1 MILRSIPEISAD
13 GTFAFLEGTQT
24 FSGNKTFTGTNLVTS
39 GSLTFSDSTLLDL
52 SAINDSS
59 TTEGLKLPQTS
70 NCNSATAQGQICWDS
85 TAHNLYVGN
94 ATTTTLI
101 AGGSAAAITAVGNIT
116 SGAAF
121 TSGVPGLALYFSD
134 ASAIK
139 DANGNNLLGFTATGS
154 AANYLNLA
162 DRSEA
167 RRVGKECRS
176 RWSPYH

>member
-101 AGGSAAAITAVGNIT
+101 GGGSGGTISEVGNIT
-116 SGAAF
+116 LESPF
-121 TSGVPGLALYFSD
+121 HSVFPLLPLKLSN

-139 DANGNNLLGFTATGS
+139 DAIAINFLAFTATG
-154 AANYLNLA
+154 
-162 DRSEA
+162 
-167 RRVGKECRS
+167 
-176 RWSPYH
+176 P